1 MHGQKAN
8 SGGAATDGSWQT
20 RFSGW
25 AFPVNFLL
33 AVTVLTLTVALASVH
48 GVRVSGATTGDPTG
62 DPVSP
67 LTISGVSLIEGDIAG
82 DAVHVGATQRTLIV
96 SFAASAGWHASTR
109 SCLADVV
116 GVINWQNQATWIGAQ
131 AGHVATIAGDP
142 SSMSAYVPG
151 LGSYC
156 EPGRFSSLD
165 GGTTWA
171 PGSLPGTAVSEPAW
185 LAFDPGRPGILLAY
199 YPGALFTSS
208 DSGASWASRKSW
220 VTPLAFDSAGRLVGW
235 TPGKLYESLDDG
247 TSWQG
252 IGSGPA
258 DQPTSAGATA
268 GGVMIGTGAGLWW
281 YPTAASPSLI
291 QSGSVFSIAT
301 LGDAAVVLGADS
313 SGHPWLGTVGSTQPG
328 ISLAALPPD
337 VASLQITGGE
347 VAVNDSG
354 AAVAFAGPSSA
365 IALASFAR

>member
-8 SGGAATDGSWQT
+8 SGGTATDGSWQT

-33 AVTVLTLTVALASVH
+33 AIMVLTLTVALASVN
-48 GVRVSGATTGDPTG
+48 GVRVSGATTGDPTS
-62 DPVSP
+62 DPASP
-67 LTISGVSLIEGDIAG
+67 LTISGVSLVEGAIAG

-96 SFAASAGWHASTR
+96 SFAASPIWHASER

-116 GVINWQNQATWIGAQ
+116 GVIDWRNQATWIGAQ

-142 SSMSAYVPG
+142 STMSAYVPG

-185 LAFDPGRPGILLAY
+185 LAFDPGRPRTLLAY
-199 YPGALFTSS
+199 YPGALFASS
-208 DSGASWASRKSW
+208 DSGASWASRKSS
-220 VTPLAFDSAGRLVGW
+220 VMPLAFDSAGRLVGW

-247 TSWQG
+247 SSWQE
-252 IGSGPA
+252 IGFGPA
-258 DQPTSAGATA
+258 DRPVTAGATA
-268 GGVMIGTGAGLWW
+268 NGVLVGTGAGLWW

-291 QSGSVFSIAT
+291 QSGSVYSIAT
-301 LGDAAVVLGADS
+301 LGDAGVVLGADS
-313 SGHPWLGTVGSTQPG
+313 SGHPWLGTVNSTQPG

-337 VASLQITGGE
+337 VASLKIAGGE

-354 AAVAFAGPSSA
+354 AAMAFAGPSSA